1 MVNLKCKKKAKYVK
15 ETMVRD
21 NDEVEALKE
30 EHFNVHRRLYNQ
42 TEFLRTYPSQPY
54 GGFNLIEFMKKSYG
68 KSFTPSR
75 ECAKRTLYNR
85 VPAVKYI
92 KNYKRDY
99 FLPDLLSGLTVILI
113 YSLNEYIFK

>member
-1 MVNLKCKKKAKYVK
+1 MVNFKCKKKAKFVK
-15 ETMVRD
+15 EIGPRD

-42 TEFLRTYPSQPY
+42 TEFLNTYPSKKY
-54 GGFNLIEFMKKSYG
+54 EGFNFFEFMKKSYG
-68 KSFTPSR
+68 KSCTPSK

-92 KNYKRDY
+92 KNYKRD
-99 FLPDLLSGLTVILI
+99 FILPDLLAGITV
-113 YSLNEYIFK
+113 SV